1 MSGTCA
7 TCNVVVPP
15 GQSACVWC
23 GEPLGREQA
32 EQPPDRVE
40 TLYDDHASDGPST
53 LRRRDT
59 EEMAPLRPTELL
71 PQADEEPEE
80 ELPAVRRPL
89 LFVAVLALLGLA
101 GVATGTFLGGV
112 LLGRSGDATA
122 QARSPA
128 GTIVNVE
135 TGGE

>member
-15 GQSACVWC
+15 GQNECVWC
-23 GEPLGREQA
+23 GEPLGKEQSDS
-32 EQPPDRVE
+32 PPDRVD
-40 TLYDDHASDGPST
+40 TLYDDHSNDGPSMI
-53 LRRRDT
+53 RRRDT
-59 EEMAPLRPTELL
+59 EEMAAMRPTEILQQEEDA
-71 PQADEEPEE
+71 PEEPA
-80 ELPAVRRPL
+80 LAGRRPL
-89 LFVAVLALLGLA
+89 FVVAMLALLGLA

-128 GTIVNVE
+128 GAIVNVE
-135 TGGE
+135 AVGE